1 VKAEIKNKAWLRRQ
15 IAAAADAELLVNL
28 KPFVPITNPEFTQ
41 CSHAMQQLA
50 NTRDGQRLSLPSACL
65 PPLH

>member
-15 IAAAADAELLVNL
+15 IAAAADAELLTNSRL
-28 KPFVPITNPEFTQ
+28 SKFVNPEFTQ
-41 CSHAMQQLA
+41 CSHAIKLLA
-50 NTRDGQRLSLPSACL
+50 DTRGGQCLSLPSACL